1 MAQQG
6 VRSLRATRDSAA
18 LRQQLSA
25 NSHTVAILSVEELD
39 AMVRQVPG
47 PSRSRLEA
55 TWAKLRPSME
65 TGANWYAS
73 GQDVVTL
80 TRLVAD
86 LGAAAARV
94 EVRHYGG
101 RPHIILKGYAGR
113 RDILTGVRYSA
124 THPKV
129 ISMGLGR
136 VAAEHAARQGGILT
150 IILLTAYRVVDH
162 FLTDTST
169 LTQLIGTLASDV
181 VKVGLAVGSAL
192 GMSALTGSLTII
204 GTYAIGPLVV
214 VILAGVVTTLVLDS
228 MDRHWG
234 LTDRLIKT
242 VAELGAAA
250 TAAGAYAQETLGDA
264 AHALVQSRVRQLI
277 LTPR

>member
-25 NSHTVAILSVEELD
+25 NSHTVAILSVEEFD
-39 AMVRQVPG
+39 AMVHQAHG
-47 PSRSRLEA
+47 SSRSRLAA
-55 TWAKLRPSME
+55 TWAKLRPSVE

-101 RPHIILKGYAGR
+101 RAHIILKGYAGR

-129 ISMGLGR
+129 LSMGLGR

-181 VKVGLAVGSAL
+181 VKVGLTVASAL
-192 GMSALTGSLTII
+192 SLSSLTGSLTIV
-204 GTYAIGPLVV
+204 GTYAIGPLAV
-214 VILAGVVTTLVLDS
+214 VILAGFVTTLVLDS
-228 MDRHWG
+228 IDRHWR
-234 LTDRLIKT
+234 LTDRLIEA
-242 VAELGAAA
+242 VADLEA
-250 TAAGAYAQETLGDA
+250 TAASAGAYAQETLGDA
-264 AHALVQSRVRQLI
+264 ARALVQSHVRKLI